1 MSYQPQTEAAT
12 SRFLNVDEGGRTLRI
27 HINDCGDGKET
38 VVMLH
43 GSGPGATGWAN
54 FSRNIDPLVEAG
66 YRVLLLDCPG
76 WGKSDAIVNS
86 GSRSDLNARIL
97 KSVVDQLG
105 IDKVHLLG
113 NSMGGHSAV
122 AFTLSWP
129 ERVAKLVLMGGG
141 TGGMSLFT
149 PMPTEGIKL
158 LNALYREPTIEK
170 PQKDDEHLRLRH
182 PRPHRGA
189 VRGASQ
195 QYAVAPRPSGQLRQE
210 PGSQPEA
217 VS

>member
-86 GSRSDLNARIL
+86 GSRSDGRG
-97 KSVVDQLG
+97 DRRYEP
-105 IDKVHLLG
+105 VHADADR
-113 NSMGGHSAV
+113 GHQA
-122 AFTLSWP
+122 A
-129 ERVAKLVLMGGG
+129 ERPV
-141 TGGMSLFT
+141 
-149 PMPTEGIKL
+149 
-158 LNALYREPTIEK
+158 
-170 PQKDDEHLRLRH
+170 
-182 PRPHRGA
+182 PRADH
-189 VRGASQ
+189 
-195 QYAVAPRPSGQLRQE
+195 
-210 PGSQPEA
+210 
-217 VS
+217 